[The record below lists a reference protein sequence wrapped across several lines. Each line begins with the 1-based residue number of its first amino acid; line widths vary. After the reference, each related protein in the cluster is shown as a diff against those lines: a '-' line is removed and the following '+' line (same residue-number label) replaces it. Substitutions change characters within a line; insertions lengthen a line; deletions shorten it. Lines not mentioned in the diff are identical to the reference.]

1 MQIIQIQQYKNSS
14 FVQTKIGKRNVN
26 KFHKSIADITSKCSN
41 YIHANRSKCD
51 INLKDSI
58 FDLHGGKIAHKKQKK
73 KIKKKRKK
81 RKKRI

>member
-1 MQIIQIQQYKNSS
+1 M
-14 FVQTKIGKRNVN
+14 
-26 KFHKSIADITSKCSN
+26 TSKCSN

-73 KIKKKRKK
+73 KNNTSRNVHHHAYKKKKWYNK
-81 RKKRI
+81 LQNGCCPKI